1 MPFSSIAAASSRRLN
16 RHGVSSS
23 RSTSSTIG
31 SVLVVPLL
39 LIVLLAIFSTG
50 TEALSSPNP
59 KSGTVPYFSPPSST
73 SSSSPSNVIAITH
86 AGGRMGKLLALQ
98 LREDAEFR
106 RLDRNGDLP
115 VLAEQEEGN
124 SNGDGDDNDDDND
137 NANDKNGDN
146 ALPRIRAIVRSEKE
160 AYSVKCDL
168 GGMTTV
174 GGGGAK
180 PNNLDWLETVVIDA
194 DLEASERASLLK
206 KAFKGCRAAILCDAS
221 HNELVWN
228 GNETAGG
235 EFSVVVPAAESR
247 DLSKRLLEEI
257 NAASDSST
265 LQHVVLRSTMGL
277 EVSLAAAA
285 HRRYMDTV
293 EPAGAAPLEGA
304 IDWEKL
310 ARAMGGEAAL
320 AGARESERAFR
331 KMAEQKPSCRHTI
344 LRLGALTDDA
354 GMVPLVFGNKDSILI
369 KTTDNGTE
377 NYRPPILSRSDAAR
391 VSTVLVR
398 KDHGDVGDSNSNA
411 AVNGDSNATFGVN
424 GDSNAGTNTNIVA
437 VDCAWHPKYGRDSVG
452 REETVS
458 AAGRQDLK
466 KAILK
471 ALPEPQPITPSSTIS
486 QL

>member
-1 MPFSSIAAASSRRLN
+1 MPFSSIAAAASSQRRT
-16 RHGVSSS
+16 RHGVSMS
-23 RSTSSTIG
+23 STSSSIIG
-31 SVLVVPLL
+31 SVVPLL
-39 LIVLLAIFSTG
+39 LIVLLASFSTG
-50 TEALSSPNP
+50 VKALSLPNS
-59 KSGTVPYFSPPSST
+59 KSDTVPYFNPAGST
-73 SSSSPSNVIAITH
+73 SSSSPSNIIAITH
-86 AGGRMGKLLALQ
+86 AAGRMGKLLALQ
-98 LREDAEFR
+98 LREDAKFR
-106 RLDRNGDLP
+106 RLDRHGDLP
-115 VLAEQEEGN
+115 VIAKQEEGN
-124 SNGDGDDNDDDND
+124 GNGDSNANAEDND
-137 NANDKNGDN
+137 NANINGDDN
-146 ALPRIRAIVRSEKE
+146 LPRIRAIVRSEKE

-174 GGGGAK
+174 GGGVAK
-180 PNNLDWLETVVIDA
+180 PNHLNWLETVIIDS
-194 DLEASERASLLK
+194 DLEASEKASLLK
-206 KAFKGCRAAILCDAS
+206 ESFEGCRAAILCDAS

-228 GNETAGG
+228 DNETAGG

-257 NAASDSST
+257 NAASYSST

-293 EPAGAAPLEGA
+293 EPAGAPLEGA

-331 KMAEQKPSCRHTI
+331 KMAEQNPSCRHTI

-369 KTTDNGTE
+369 KTTDDGTE

-398 KDHGDVGDSNSNA
+398 KDEGNDESNSNA
-411 AVNGDSNATFGVN
+411 AVNCDSNATFGVN
-424 GDSNAGTNTNIVA
+424 GDGDSNADTTVNIVT

-466 KAILK
+466 KAIRK
-471 ALPEPQPITPSSTIS
+471 ALPEPQPITSSSILS